1 MSTPLQEAANLE
13 MASVLFMD
21 IAGYSLEPME
31 RQSELLCTLQ
41 AVVRGTPEFARY
53 QERNELIS
61 LPTGDGMA
69 LVFFSNPTVPVE
81 CALKICKAL
90 KSYPQIRLRMGVHTG
105 PVYRIADINANMNV
119 AGGGINIAQRVMDC
133 GDSGHILISSAVA
146 DVLKHLGGWP
156 EHLTDL
162 GEHAV
167 KHGVKIH
174 LYALCT
180 DDVPNHEVPEKL
192 RLKTAAK
199 PQQKSRALFVT
210 TGAVI
215 LALGAAAF
223 FWYSRQKTPPPEP
236 VATIG
241 ERVLTYWITVQ
252 KYHGD
257 KPYQEPFR
265 LASDINFEA
274 NYRIQLGF
282 RSPQSGF
289 LYLINEGPSPQNGLP
304 DYHMLFPSPTTN
316 GASFVRANSEV
327 LFPPAGKKLIRFDEQ
342 QGTEK
347 LWVVWSKEERPVLRR
362 ASQAASFTAA
372 DGGSIRDAQIVTELQ
387 TFLTR
392 HSSEQHEVER
402 NDAAKETTIKAKG
415 NVLVDLRKLEH
426 N

>member
-1 MSTPLQEAANLE
+1 MSTPLQEQAANLE

-53 QERNELIS
+53 QERNGLIS

-69 LVFFSNPTVPVE
+69 LVFFSNPTVSGRV
-81 CALKICKAL
+81 C
-90 KSYPQIRLRMGVHTG
+90 PQNLQS
-105 PVYRIADINANMNV
+105 PKKLSADPAENGRAQRSCVPNCRHQREHERS
-119 AGGGINIAQRVMDC
+119 GGGINMAQRVMDC
-133 GDSGHILISSAVA
+133 GDSGHILLSSAVA
-146 DVLKHLGGWP
+146 DVLKHLSGWSQ
-156 EHLTDL
+156 HLTDL

-180 DDVPNHEVPEKL
+180 DDVPNHEVPKKL
-192 RLKTAAK
+192 RIKTAVQ
-199 PQQKSRALFVT
+199 PQKKSTALFVT
-210 TGAVI
+210 TGAVL
-215 LALGAAAF
+215 LALGAAAI
-223 FWYSRQKTPPPEP
+223 FWYSRPKAPPEP
-236 VATIG
+236 VATIP

-289 LYLINEGPSPQNGLP
+289 LYLINEGPAPQNGLP
-304 DYHMLFPSPTTN
+304 DYHVLFPSPTTN
-316 GASFVRANSEV
+316 GSAFVEAKSGAPSARGQE
-327 LFPPAGKKLIRFDEQ
+327 
-342 QGTEK
+342 
-347 LWVVWSKEERPVLRR
+347 
-362 ASQAASFTAA
+362 A
-372 DGGSIRDAQIVTELQ
+372 DQVR
-387 TFLTR
+387 
-392 HSSEQHEVER
+392 
-402 NDAAKETTIKAKG
+402 
-415 NVLVDLRKLEH
+415 
-426 N
+426 